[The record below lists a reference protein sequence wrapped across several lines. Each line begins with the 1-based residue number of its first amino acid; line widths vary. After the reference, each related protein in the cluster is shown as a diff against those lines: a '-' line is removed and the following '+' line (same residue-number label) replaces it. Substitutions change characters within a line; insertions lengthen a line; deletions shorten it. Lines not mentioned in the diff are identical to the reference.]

1 MRLLHTGDWH
11 LGDRLGRIDR
21 TADIRRSVER
31 IADYC
36 RGEKVDVLIVAGD
49 IFSELARADALREA
63 IDHLRSTFESFLR
76 TGGTILAVTGN
87 HDNETFCETLR
98 HAMDLAS
105 PHAATADGI
114 AAAGRLYLTS
124 KPALLRLPDRRT
136 GDVVQFVLMPYPT
149 PAHFLTTESLQNYS
163 NFAEKNQNLRTAFTD
178 QLAAQLAEPR
188 FDRSQPAVLVA
199 HIGVTGADL
208 AHRFRLSENED
219 LVVDAPDLAA
229 KFTYVALGHV
239 HKPQAIGGHEHVRYC
254 GSIERLDLG
263 ESRDEKG
270 VVIVDLPQQSIRTF
284 PLDATPV
291 ERIEI
296 LETAEI
302 EALAARYPQRANTLV
317 DLHFTYVAGEDDLL
331 DVQERLAKIF
341 PRWYARDWTARGEL
355 APALSIGE
363 AASKSFEDS
372 VRDYLTIELL
382 NEPDDERDAIV
393 SLAESMMRDL
403 A

>member
-21 TADIRRSVER
+21 TIDIRRSVER
-31 IADYC
+31 IADCC
-36 RGEKVDVLIVAGD
+36 RDEEVDILIVAGD

-63 IDHLRSTFESFLR
+63 IEHLRSTFESFLR

-98 HAMDLAS
+98 HAMDLAA
-105 PHAATADGI
+105 PHIAAADGI
-114 AAAGRLYLTS
+114 AAPGRLYLTS
-124 KPALLRLPDRRT
+124 QPALLRLTDRHT

-149 PAHFLTTESLQNYS
+149 PAQFLTTEPLQNYS
-163 NFAEKNQNLRTAFTD
+163 NLAEKNQNLRAAFMD
-178 QLAAQLAEPR
+178 QLAAQLADR
-188 FDRSQPAVLVA
+188 QFDDNQPAVLVA

-208 AHRFRLSENED
+208 AHRFRLSESED

-254 GSIERLDLG
+254 GSVERLDLG

-270 VVIVDLPQQSIRTF
+270 IVIVDLPQRSIRTL
-284 PLDATPV
+284 PLNATPI

-296 LETAEI
+296 LETADI
-302 EALAARYPQRANTLV
+302 ETLAGRYPQRANTLV
-317 DLHFTYVAGEDDLL
+317 DLHFSYTPGQDDLL
-331 DVQERLAKIF
+331 EVQERLAKMF

-355 APALSIGE
+355 APALAIGE

-393 SLAESMMRDL
+393 SIAESMMRDL